1 MGEDN
6 LETIEYQ
13 VLCSIG
19 STAELIQIEADFSEM
34 NLREGATYGL
44 RAAQSLLQ
52 ATIRVDTRLRSP
64 SIESFNKFNHVLY
77 GEPAIIHTS
86 ES

>member
-1 MGEDN
+1 MGKDN

-19 STAELIQIEADFSEM
+19 STTELIQIEADFSEM

-44 RAAQSLLQ
+44 RAAQHSRCYT
-52 ATIRVDTRLRSP
+52 ATVRVDTRFVVRPSSP
-64 SIESFNKFNHVLY
+64 LISSTVYYTVNRL
-77 GEPAIIHTS
+77 
-86 ES
+86 